1 MDGPQWLADRVRDY
15 CDALYGY
22 AAAEAV
28 REGAQQSASGKA
40 AEAQNAA
47 TADSEDAYDLRSVA
61 GALQGE
67 GRLAALVDLYNSK
80 SNPPSASAASARSL
94 IVEAAAV
101 QTAKRSLASPELLF
115 DDIALDLAPGMTA
128 ALARDIAQRAAELL
142 ETDAGIGTAGQR
154 VSAFRTWNTVGVSDA
169 ASGIQVNPL
178 AAEAKVL
185 WEEVASRS
193 WPDQQSL
200 RDAVR
205 SYLSKF
211 DAGNPTPDSILD
223 LCQSLE
229 SGLESPDALFRR
241 FLFGDDFSTRLA
253 SFDSMGA
260 AGEVYKRAAALSIA
274 SRMDGT
280 TEGRALAG
288 FLRDRTGIQS
298 AADAEKFAGSSFDLT
313 TSAFSGAGDL
323 AIEYLCKSLLY
334 SGSAIPEDVEDL
346 LFARPAVRGEV
357 DSYRNQLQKARG
369 YLAALD
375 GPALSYAQALGGG
388 FQAEISLAS
397 SIAAGQWNDEFFAA
411 RADTDYL
418 TWCQGLIDTSLDAA
432 SQMILQELAQKC
444 IALGADS
451 QKHSAEASYW
461 RQVEDTAS
469 RPASWR
475 GYLVETNVGATHV
488 VGSASTAQTRD
499 TDAYVRDAGV
509 PLENLALEAFN
520 RLAGQENAFAAQLA
534 ADPGDR
540 RALTSFAT
548 FLDSFAAG
556 TSQEVD
562 LPTPVEQGLESA
574 ESNYRSALAR
584 VEGLKEDIRRFGDA
598 LSLLD
603 LGTPD
608 RQRQLDALKQAM
620 DAAAG
625 VVASRQVTVDKA
637 LATFEANGEA
647 YNGLSAWL
655 QDSAQQLQQGRFS
668 LRTQEEIQDWASNG
682 YLASSGELA
691 SSYQSPVQG
700 QVDAAQKLLRATAA
714 LDALKELYGG
724 SKVTERP
731 VGDSATL
738 AAYESWKA
746 SYAQLLRLDKAAG
759 ELEEASSDQAK
770 KVEEQYTALQD
781 AREMVLKWKEADGN
795 LGSEWSSDAS
805 ERATSWASYLMLK
818 DGGLSLNISA
828 DFKLQTQSS
837 ETEWQSVK
845 DYFEKRETQAGD
857 PPESA
862 GKSSFERTM
871 ESWLLTMDTLSKRA
885 GGMDALINRW
895 GFAADWLRRRMY
907 DANNADATI
916 GTAVKSLLTDYS
928 SDNDFLRSSQLV
940 GYEGH
945 SNDYGHDASE
955 FVTSAVATSH
965 ANYASVMGD
974 ATEQQAFEFYLA
986 LRMASGKGDSMDQFD
1001 TRTSAAALSAFSRS
1015 IQDRINELAGY
1026 ASAPFAFLVDWLFGW
1041 SRNADALSTIKREK
1055 ITPILNGFSYT
1066 VGSALK
1072 SSASSFKQATASYES
1087 GCAFLSTLRGT
1098 NGIPLAGI
1106 DSFLSQYKDLLAPSA
1121 GIAASR
1127 VTIPSDL
1134 ESSFRSYWSRL
1145 GTDDKASFNKALRK
1159 MESLGKAD
1167 SDDAHRSALL
1177 AAQGARQDEIEAQQA
1192 YRTAFDA
1199 FLAGLGTQA
1208 DLVAAAQRAYRD
1220 SAWVGKAEEE
1230 LASDVLDNASFSA
1243 GTLLNG
1249 VETSA
1254 RLDAVQ
1260 KYAQS
1265 VLSAYAAAIDSRGAA
1280 LEQEW
1285 DQSVQDL
1292 GDRRQ
1297 SWYAQ
1302 VGLVRAKAASS
1313 WEASQQ
1319 KLVRIWEEWRQGFG
1333 QEYTQKSEAWRMA
1346 YLNMGERKL
1355 EWVQEVQQ
1363 KGSQAGN
1370 EAILSEVGSSADDSS
1385 RSASTMMIGQM
1396 SFDGKE
1402 VSLRVEGL
1410 LGEVGSAQALTALRR
1425 MNAGI
1430 AIGETV
1436 AVASGHLGVDTSGA
1450 RIAVEVKRFIQS
1462 SRSELSALAARGI
1475 ADEAQES
1482 VQEAKKALAEGVKKA
1497 NEGFESSMDEVFVSE
1512 SYTKSGGEYRRET
1525 IVRSTLFDYAKT
1537 ETERVGTYRWY
1548 AMPALQLK
1556 VDLSEGRLNGLGAE
1570 AVMDLVGV
1578 AQQEVASAQKK
1589 IFGDGKKLREEEK
1602 KAKGLLVEFS
1612 ANGATVKKE
1621 QGEGDFGKHIG
1632 YAPEFNKE
1640 PDFDKSQDRNIVVTG
1655 TGELGRLMG
1664 SFIWN
1669 QMKES
1674 RGWAEM
1680 AEPPWDKPLWDD
1692 TGSWFKAPNL
1702 RTVGTIAAGIAA
1714 AVLVPGGGAITLG
1727 TILTSAAV
1735 STAGTVVF
1743 DSLDVAYGYK
1753 TWEEAGLDIGKSFL
1767 TSAVT
1772 STVGGVFNGFGKAA
1786 EGATSTF
1793 WNTGISGVLGDGVLG
1808 KTLAAGAQ
1816 SFTTNVAT
1824 SAINAVSWSNGGLS
1838 WNNDA
1843 FTQGAFG
1850 TGAWGS
1856 VAGAAGGAATATT
1869 LGTWN
1874 LQDGNNIA
1882 LSKNVFNTDRIESF
1896 NGLMGGLAST
1906 GIQYGIAGET
1916 TLNVLN
1922 FADLGGTANYGIME
1936 MHLGGSRGF
1945 GMNLGNN
1952 GTNVSY
1958 STMAASM
1965 SGLND
1970 TLKITGAKVG
1980 AAVGD
1985 MRGLSTLNAV
1995 SMMGYTQDSGNYE
2008 IARAIWS
2015 GAKDVSYYDAT
2026 TAGINE
2032 QDLKALGYAEGTSSV
2047 GINAKLLGGGKEG
2060 AAQLATLLAH
2070 EGIHLGGKGE
2080 FEAKMG
2086 GTSAYADLMQAFGV
2100 TGAGYE
2106 ETGMAWSAGILQKL
2120 GAGGF
2125 GYVVEAQIASEGVTV
2140 GSRQYEHAGETDL
2153 AKLATTQ
2160 LGGAIKN
2167 TNKESNALWSYV
2179 LNGAGSDKAFS
2190 VLDGNDIFNAF
2201 TSGVLSSGNY
2211 GDAFALLNGL
2221 RDALKDS
2228 KDFAAGNIYSHDVL
2242 QYTTN
2247 VFTGTNG
2254 RDGLSGALFMANLA
2268 SDEGSS
2274 RNDNPFGYLINDVAR
2289 TYKGEYLN
2297 INYDNSGSVNG
2308 GSPGASYWANS
2319 NLAARG
2325 YGNAMTGWFP
2335 KETGY
2340 QWQDTNGNVPSLDC
2354 VGYVNLVAYAAG
2366 ALKAGQAY
2374 NRNPIDHKS
2383 ALDAMSKDYTNAREA
2398 RLSGATGQLQN
2409 QALADWHYGLPE
2421 SWADR
2426 QEAGQASVM

>member
-1 MDGPQWLADRVRDY
+1 MKEVCVSPRAVLSFLLFLAIAAPAAASDFPDIVKGFKPQTLEVYFDRADQERASADWERVARFGGEAAVSQWEREAAQLYSEPQQVSEARDQLSIWVGDEMQARYESWLTRRFFEQQGSLRSDAIIRAIADANLRYLYTTDDSGKIQLDESGDPILRAAEGLQSDRESWRARVGAAADVVLAAWEEKVDAAFAPELSGLLGTESLARFQEYKVGMKAGLRREMERVSLQAELSLVSRRLYDQYSLRKKSEAATADAIVEQLVRETRTQTDDGIAAIAAGLSTIPESVDSSTPSVEVDRWIESFKAVFESGLSRWDAAEEKFLAGRMEWEQDAGKSYTEGDKAWADAYQRLSTERRSWEQQVDTLLQTGAARWDLSRSDLSQAIESARTEFQKERDERIGGMQDQVGALVDMYAQSQQVISTAVSSGQELVRKLGIKDANGEYVKFSKDAVPAVAEFRRQKWAGYISKIDSAITNTNKQIADYQKNALSWLFNGRVDEYVALVNACKARLTSLTDLRTQLSRANGGGTVQGANPALEQALLSYTNDLEQSDGNSTAADAVRTDWERLSRAGDWLTMIDTYTEQAGKAREGLQNALGSAFGTDATDLRDVLKSDVDSGIAYLDEYQLELLRAKAVQDYWSQRKAIADSVVAYAQDISSGRQTADQGARAFEAARASYEARLAEYNRAVGDLRTGGTELSAARAALEEAQKAADAASTDYEEARQKYLDALVTTQSGSVEFYRGQIEEKYGELLDAAGMSGNDSELEDATIRYFAAARRFGYDLAVQTAWDRASELVHGNPESDLASLGELRNESQGIRVPDSLVSIPSSVEQLGIPIDSPRFDRVSAFFSEWRDALAGNEKDLAGWKLVYYVGILKADAEAAYAERRAQVKAYGAPDADAWYMDAGGQRTGGSVEDRLSADTVAATLALIAARAAAEQRGLEAWLLLQSGQTPSDQDATMLARLAPSGLSQSEAVSRIAALQVLTGALRGSQEDVSAVASRLREKISGGGWIQAFVAGQGSFLDPKAGDVVLALCRGQYEEEQQARGRAAAWAAASAESTASIDEREASALASIGKVFGDHGLTLGNRVLPSSEDVAVAVKARGASSAASFVTELSQGLQTAAMDGPQWLADRVRDY

-562 LPTPVEQGLESA
+562 LPTPVAQGLESA

-1106 DSFLSQYKDLLAPSA
+1106 DSFLSQYKDLLAPRCGDCREPCDDPLGP
-1121 GIAASR
+1121 GIQ
-1127 VTIPSDL
+1127 L
-1134 ESSFRSYWSRL
+1134 SFL
-1145 GTDDKASFNKALRK
+1145 
-1159 MESLGKAD
+1159 
-1167 SDDAHRSALL
+1167 
-1177 AAQGARQDEIEAQQA
+1177 
-1192 YRTAFDA
+1192 
-1199 FLAGLGTQA
+1199 
-1208 DLVAAAQRAYRD
+1208 
-1220 SAWVGKAEEE
+1220 
-1230 LASDVLDNASFSA
+1230 
-1243 GTLLNG
+1243 
-1249 VETSA
+1249 
-1254 RLDAVQ
+1254 
-1260 KYAQS
+1260 
-1265 VLSAYAAAIDSRGAA
+1265 
-1280 LEQEW
+1280 LEQ
-1285 DQSVQDL
+1285 
-1292 GDRRQ
+1292 
-1297 SWYAQ
+1297 
-1302 VGLVRAKAASS
+1302 
-1313 WEASQQ
+1313 
-1319 KLVRIWEEWRQGFG
+1319 
-1333 QEYTQKSEAWRMA
+1333 
-1346 YLNMGERKL
+1346 
-1355 EWVQEVQQ
+1355 
-1363 KGSQAGN
+1363 
-1370 EAILSEVGSSADDSS
+1370 
-1385 RSASTMMIGQM
+1385 
-1396 SFDGKE
+1396 
-1402 VSLRVEGL
+1402 
-1410 LGEVGSAQALTALRR
+1410 
-1425 MNAGI
+1425 
-1430 AIGETV
+1430 
-1436 AVASGHLGVDTSGA
+1436 A
-1450 RIAVEVKRFIQS
+1450 RHR
-1462 SRSELSALAARGI
+1462 
-1475 ADEAQES
+1475 
-1482 VQEAKKALAEGVKKA
+1482 
-1497 NEGFESSMDEVFVSE
+1497 
-1512 SYTKSGGEYRRET
+1512 
-1525 IVRSTLFDYAKT
+1525 
-1537 ETERVGTYRWY
+1537 
-1548 AMPALQLK
+1548 
-1556 VDLSEGRLNGLGAE
+1556 
-1570 AVMDLVGV
+1570 
-1578 AQQEVASAQKK
+1578 
-1589 IFGDGKKLREEEK
+1589 
-1602 KAKGLLVEFS
+1602 
-1612 ANGATVKKE
+1612 
-1621 QGEGDFGKHIG
+1621 
-1632 YAPEFNKE
+1632 
-1640 PDFDKSQDRNIVVTG
+1640 
-1655 TGELGRLMG
+1655 
-1664 SFIWN
+1664 
-1669 QMKES
+1669 
-1674 RGWAEM
+1674 
-1680 AEPPWDKPLWDD
+1680 
-1692 TGSWFKAPNL
+1692 
-1702 RTVGTIAAGIAA
+1702 
-1714 AVLVPGGGAITLG
+1714 
-1727 TILTSAAV
+1727 
-1735 STAGTVVF
+1735 
-1743 DSLDVAYGYK
+1743 
-1753 TWEEAGLDIGKSFL
+1753 
-1767 TSAVT
+1767 
-1772 STVGGVFNGFGKAA
+1772 
-1786 EGATSTF
+1786 
-1793 WNTGISGVLGDGVLG
+1793 
-1808 KTLAAGAQ
+1808 
-1816 SFTTNVAT
+1816 
-1824 SAINAVSWSNGGLS
+1824 
-1838 WNNDA
+1838 
-1843 FTQGAFG
+1843 
-1850 TGAWGS
+1850 
-1856 VAGAAGGAATATT
+1856 
-1869 LGTWN
+1869 
-1874 LQDGNNIA
+1874 
-1882 LSKNVFNTDRIESF
+1882 
-1896 NGLMGGLAST
+1896 
-1906 GIQYGIAGET
+1906 
-1916 TLNVLN
+1916 
-1922 FADLGGTANYGIME
+1922 
-1936 MHLGGSRGF
+1936 
-1945 GMNLGNN
+1945 
-1952 GTNVSY
+1952 
-1958 STMAASM
+1958 
-1965 SGLND
+1965 
-1970 TLKITGAKVG
+1970 
-1980 AAVGD
+1980 
-1985 MRGLSTLNAV
+1985 
-1995 SMMGYTQDSGNYE
+1995 
-2008 IARAIWS
+2008 
-2015 GAKDVSYYDAT
+2015 
-2026 TAGINE
+2026 
-2032 QDLKALGYAEGTSSV
+2032 
-2047 GINAKLLGGGKEG
+2047 
-2060 AAQLATLLAH
+2060 
-2070 EGIHLGGKGE
+2070 
-2080 FEAKMG
+2080 
-2086 GTSAYADLMQAFGV
+2086 
-2100 TGAGYE
+2100 
-2106 ETGMAWSAGILQKL
+2106 
-2120 GAGGF
+2120 
-2125 GYVVEAQIASEGVTV
+2125 
-2140 GSRQYEHAGETDL
+2140 
-2153 AKLATTQ
+2153 
-2160 LGGAIKN
+2160 
-2167 TNKESNALWSYV
+2167 
-2179 LNGAGSDKAFS
+2179 
-2190 VLDGNDIFNAF
+2190 
-2201 TSGVLSSGNY
+2201 
-2211 GDAFALLNGL
+2211 
-2221 RDALKDS
+2221 
-2228 KDFAAGNIYSHDVL
+2228 
-2242 QYTTN
+2242 
-2247 VFTGTNG
+2247 
-2254 RDGLSGALFMANLA
+2254 
-2268 SDEGSS
+2268 
-2274 RNDNPFGYLINDVAR
+2274 
-2289 TYKGEYLN
+2289 
-2297 INYDNSGSVNG
+2297 
-2308 GSPGASYWANS
+2308 
-2319 NLAARG
+2319 
-2325 YGNAMTGWFP
+2325 
-2335 KETGY
+2335 
-2340 QWQDTNGNVPSLDC
+2340 
-2354 VGYVNLVAYAAG
+2354 
-2366 ALKAGQAY
+2366 
-2374 NRNPIDHKS
+2374 
-2383 ALDAMSKDYTNAREA
+2383 
-2398 RLSGATGQLQN
+2398 
-2409 QALADWHYGLPE
+2409 
-2421 SWADR
+2421 
-2426 QEAGQASVM
+2426 